1 MCSFLSPK
9 LVVFV
14 GFWFTRPLPLSGGFD
29 MSASAY
35 RSDELRILEPNC
47 GTQLQRP
54 TILQPSRDY
63 SIAESSARP
72 LLPVSEAVAIE
83 LQRPSLSVRERFQ
96 KRCLDIGCA
105 SVTLV
110 ALAPLIIT
118 TAILIKLE
126 TPGPIILRQSRRG
139 LNGKPFEIWRFR
151 SIGVAENGSKVP
163 QANGGRVTR
172 VGEFLR
178 KTSIEE
184 LPQLWNVLRGE
195 VSLVGPR
202 PHALV
207 YDRLISKYVWR
218 YQMKPGLID
227 WAQANGFGGATP
239 TVDLMEKRVQCE
251 AWYVRH
257 WSIWL
262 DVRIIFRTAVAL
274 MYQEAD

>member
-1 MCSFLSPK
+1 
-9 LVVFV
+9 
-14 GFWFTRPLPLSGGFD
+14 
-29 MSASAY
+29 MSARAY
-35 RSDELRILEPNC
+35 GSDELRILVPNC
-47 GTQLQRP
+47 GTPLQRP
-54 TILQPSRDY
+54 MIPEPSRDY
-63 SIAESSARP
+63 SIAESGARP
-72 LLPVSEAVAIE
+72 FLPVSEAVAIDV
-83 LQRPSLSVRERFQ
+83 QRPSLSARERRQ

-105 SVTLV
+105 SFTLV

-126 TPGPIILRQSRRG
+126 TPGPVILRQSRRG

-151 SIGVAENGSKVP
+151 SIGVAGNGSTSP
-163 QANGGRVTR
+163 QANGGRMTR

-195 VSLVGPR
+195 ISLVGPR

-207 YDRLISKYVWR
+207 YDHLISKYVWR
-218 YQMKPGLID
+218 SQMKPGLID
-227 WAQANGFGGATP
+227 WAHVNGFGAEMP

-251 AWYVRH
+251 AWYVRN

-262 DVRIIFRTAVAL
+262 DIRIIFRTAVAL